1 MLQPRE
7 AELYYNL
14 IDLTRKNEAF
24 YFQDFVRDTRTY
36 RIFNYRLASYTDF
49 LQPDAIECR
58 GIMFEIIPARVGV
71 SGVSED
77 EPYRLASR
85 PMAKFF
91 NLNENPITMDLDLST
106 VTSIE
111 LKADGS
117 LMSSYLH
124 DGQIYVKS
132 KGALFS
138 EQAVAANAWLRTEE
152 ARRLFGAIG
161 LFTYAGKTVN
171 LEWCSPVHRIVL
183 GYEKPHLTVLNVIDN
198 VTGVYV
204 PRADLEFVI
213 PTEYLIKNVE
223 VEDKAAF
230 VQSIGAMTGIEGYVI
245 TLANGLRAKVKC
257 EWYLSL
263 HHAKDSVNNPRR
275 LFEAILDEAIDDL
288 RSMFFED
295 KIAMQLIDEM
305 QVKVDHIYNT
315 YVKAVEEFYAANK
328 HLDRKSY
335 AIKGQQELPQLY
347 FGTAMNL
354 YVQKLVNYKE
364 FLKGKWKDLGLK
376 DTAIVA
382 DEE

>member
-1 MLQPRE
+1 MQPRE
-7 AELYYNL
+7 LELYTNL
-14 IDLTRKNEAF
+14 INLTKTNEAF

-49 LQPDAIECR
+49 LQPDAVECR
-58 GIMFEIIPARVGV
+58 GIMFEIIPSKVGPE
-71 SGVSED
+71 GITED
-77 EPYRLASR
+77 TPVRLASR

-91 NLNENPITMDLDLST
+91 NLNENPITMGLDLST

-117 LMSSYLH
+117 LMSTYIH
-124 DGQIYVKS
+124 DGQVYVKS

-138 EQAVAANAWLRTEE
+138 EQAVAANAWLRTD
-152 ARRLFGAIG
+152 AGKTVFGAIS
-161 LFTYAGKTVN
+161 LFAYAGKTIN

-183 GYEKPHLTVLNVIDN
+183 GYDKPRLTVLNGIDN
-198 VTGVYV
+198 VTGEYI
-204 PRADLEFVI
+204 PRSDLEFAI
-213 PTEYLIKNVE
+213 PKEYLIDV
-223 VEDKAAF
+223 VSVDDKRAF
-230 VQSIGAMTGIEGYVI
+230 VESIGAMTGIEGYVI
-245 TLANGLRAKVKC
+245 TFASGLRAKVKC

-295 KIAMQLIDEM
+295 KVAMQLIDEM
-305 QVKVDHIYNT
+305 QVKVDHIYNSF
-315 YVKAVEEFYAANK
+315 VKTVEEFYAANK

-347 FGTAMNL
+347 FGTAMNK
-354 YVQKLVNYKE
+354 YVGKVVDYKQ
-364 FLKGKWKDLGLK
+364 FLKSKWKELGLK
-376 DTAIVA
+376 DTALDKGV
-382 DEE
+382 E